1 MHDYGGAER
10 AEFTLNAISY
20 VYSSVVGSDR
30 NSALQNNFKIKTKNI
45 TKVFLKHHD
54 QNQTNHNTP
63 KKPRGRHQKWG
74 LTTALEQSYTE
85 SPCVVQCKA
94 ILRNSTILNAKL
106 ESR

>member
-20 VYSSVVGSDR
+20 VYSSVVGSGKLR
-30 NSALQNNFKIKTKNI
+30 PPTNFKIKTKNI